1 MTLMLRALIL
11 VVVGI
16 VVGAVIRPVQAQTE
30 SPIFKVGQRL
40 TLTYVGD
47 RFVECNVAEIR
58 GAFIKCEDNKIM
70 WFNQHDHRS
79 HRSIGGRARRVC
91 ESARRRR

>member
-1 MTLMLRALIL
+1 MIFVLRAFIL
-11 VVVGI
+11 VVAGLA
-16 VVGAVIRPVQAQTE
+16 VGAVIRPVQAQSE

-70 WFNQHDHRS
+70 WFNTSTTIALTVR
-79 HRSIGGRARRVC
+79 
-91 ESARRRR
+91 

>member
-1 MTLMLRALIL
+1 MILVLRAFIL
-11 VVVGI
+11 VVAGL
-16 VVGAVIRPVQAQTE
+16 VVVAVIRPVQAQTE

-70 WFNQHDHRS
+70 WFNTSTTIALTVR
-79 HRSIGGRARRVC
+79 
-91 ESARRRR
+91 